1 MRDGGAS
8 SLRRPSAGS
17 TIERR
22 QNSRP
27 SPICRLR
34 LFLARRAL
42 DATGPYLTSQSNVV
56 WCGWMEFKP
65 ALAHDSEIP
74 LYRQVFG
81 QIASKIRS
89 GELAR
94 GERLPATRE
103 LAGQLGLN
111 RTTVSAAYEMLE
123 AQGLISG
130 QVGRGSF
137 VTGGAAAGEAASG
150 GVDWGALLER
160 TETSAASLWGGF
172 GKEVVSF
179 VMSRPSRA
187 LFPLDEFRATC
198 ATVLAREDLADI
210 LQLGSPSGYEPL
222 RRHLLADARKQDL
235 AGPGDDLIVTNGC
248 QQALDLIGRVLLR
261 PGDAVAVE
269 DPVYTGLKNL
279 LGGMSARLVGIP
291 VGAEG
296 LEVAQLQRTLER
308 ERPRFLVVTSN
319 FQNPTGATMP
329 LAARLGLLEAAGAA
343 GVPVVENDAYGEL
356 RYSGDPLPAIKQL
369 DHHGGTVLLRSF
381 SKVSFPGL
389 RVGWALGPKPLLDR
403 LRQAKE
409 AADLHTDQLSQAVLL
424 EFAESG
430 RLEAH
435 RARMLEAGA
444 ERLAA
449 TLDAC
454 RRYLPSGTRWTRPEG
469 GMNVWVRLPEPL
481 DAGELLAR
489 AQKEGVSYLPGRYF
503 AVSRQDPGALRLS
516 FAGLPPDQIRA
527 GLAVLGRIVSGEL
540 EAASR
545 SFEPAPAMV

>member
-1 MRDGGAS
+1 
-8 SLRRPSAGS
+8 
-17 TIERR
+17 
-22 QNSRP
+22 
-27 SPICRLR
+27 
-34 LFLARRAL
+34 
-42 DATGPYLTSQSNVV
+42 
-56 WCGWMEFKP
+56 MEFKL
-65 ALAHDSEIP
+65 ALTHDSEIP
-74 LYRQVFG
+74 LYRQVFA

-123 AQGLISG
+123 AEGLIAG

-137 VTGGAAAGEAASG
+137 VTGERASG
-150 GVDWGALLER
+150 VVDWGALLER
-160 TETSAASLWGGF
+160 TETPLASLSGGF
-172 GKEVVSF
+172 GKDVISF

-187 LFPLDEFRATC
+187 LFPLDEVRATC
-198 ATVLAREDLADI
+198 ATVLARADLADI

-222 RRHLLADARKQDL
+222 RRHLLEEARRQDL
-235 AGPGDDLIVTNGC
+235 ASPGDDLIITNGC

-261 PGDAVAVE
+261 PGDTVAVE

-279 LGGMSARLVGIP
+279 LGGMDARLVGIP

-296 LEVAQLQRTLER
+296 LDVAHLERVLER

-356 RYSGDPLPAIKQL
+356 RYSGAPLPAIKQL

-389 RVGWALGPKPLLDR
+389 RVGWAVGPKPLMDR

-435 RARMLEAGA
+435 RARVLAAGA

-454 RRYLPSGTRWTRPEG
+454 RQYLPPGTRWTRPEG

-481 DAGELLAR
+481 DAGELLSR
-489 AQKEGVSYLPGRYF
+489 AQKEGVAYLPSRYF
-503 AVSRQDPGALRLS
+503 TVSRLEPGALRLS

-527 GLAVLGRIVSGEL
+527 GIAILGRIVSGEI
-540 EAASR
+540 EATSR
-545 SFEPAPAMV
+545 SFEPVPAMV